1 MQCVS
6 KRVAAVVAAGLLAGG
21 CATATNG
28 PPQPQIRYSKSEI
41 AHRCAKFS
49 EQRYEAAKARGP
61 VVYGVITGVA
71 TLADPLWFAKSVRE
85 KAMQHC
91 LDNGGNV
98 PLR

>member
-1 MQCVS
+1 
-6 KRVAAVVAAGLLAGG
+6 
-21 CATATNG
+21 
-28 PPQPQIRYSKSEI
+28 
-41 AHRCAKFS
+41 
-49 EQRYEAAKARGP
+49 
-61 VVYGVITGVA
+61 VYGVITGVA